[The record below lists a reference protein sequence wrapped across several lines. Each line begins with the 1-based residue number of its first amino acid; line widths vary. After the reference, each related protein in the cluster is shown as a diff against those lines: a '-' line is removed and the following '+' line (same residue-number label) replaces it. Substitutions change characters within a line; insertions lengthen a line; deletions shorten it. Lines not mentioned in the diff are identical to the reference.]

1 MKTKCGD
8 VCVHCTVMA
17 TVCIFCIICFYT
29 LCVHDFWTFWPHN
42 LIFQYETQP
51 SFRYFF
57 SLWEFMSGLLPQVE
71 GGQSFT
77 NKSQYSLKHTS
88 LRRSGRGGQSCRR
101 DTPQLFQK
109 HTPHWVPDVLPWWDC
124 NALRIAGPYLLRGH
138 GSVWEKLPQSSTE
151 KQVIW
156 WEWSCLT
163 GKPVECVFVP
173 SSGVARLSVVELVGE
188 GQLTRSLMRT
198 GFMRE
203 LHEELIWLNYRC
215 SFDFTSL
222 VTINIKNDTAIRANT
237 WQQMIL

>member
-1 MKTKCGD
+1 
-8 VCVHCTVMA
+8 MA
-17 TVCIFCIICFYT
+17 TVCIFCITCFYT
-29 LCVHDFWTFWPHN
+29 LCVHDFWTFWHHN

-163 GKPVECVFVP
+163 GKPVECVFCP
-173 SSGVARLSVVELVGE
+173 ELGCREALSGW
-188 GQLTRSLMRT
+188 T
-198 GFMRE
+198 G
-203 LHEELIWLNYRC
+203 WGG
-215 SFDFTSL
+215 
-222 VTINIKNDTAIRANT
+222 TINAQPDARAARGAHLAEL
-237 WQQMIL
+237 QMQFYIFSNH

>member
-1 MKTKCGD
+1 MGVYIGFAPAGRRRAEFHQQISVKSKT
-8 VCVHCTVMA
+8 H
-17 TVCIFCIICFYT
+17 
-29 LCVHDFWTFWPHN
+29 
-42 LIFQYETQP
+42 
-51 SFRYFF
+51 
-57 SLWEFMSGLLPQVE
+57 LPPP
-71 GGQSFT
+71 
-77 NKSQYSLKHTS
+77 L
-88 LRRSGRGGQSCRR
+88 GRGGQSCRR

-222 VTINIKNDTAIRANT
+222 VTINIRRSKYMATDDTVGHKKYTYIH
-237 WQQMIL
+237 IHIYH